1 MIFFG
6 HMICGIL
13 AWRYDGLSDE
23 EEEELAEE
31 LADLILIELAIIIC
45 DGII

>member
-1 MIFFG
+1 MTFFG
-6 HMICGIL
+6 HMICGTL
-13 AWRYDGLSDE
+13 AWRYERFLDE

-31 LADLILIELAIIIC
+31 LADLILIELAIIIY